1 MRAALLVLTVVAAA
15 CEISVPFECDD
26 SQFAAG
32 ITCDGVLTAAREQLA
47 GTRGITK
54 LTAVRG
60 IHCLPAP
67 AGCPDTPVV
76 TLYADLSDGRQLYVS
91 VARRE
96 DESLHAQ
103 RWRPVE
109 PDA

>member
-54 LTAVRG
+54 LTRG
-60 IHCLPAP
+60 TRHPLPSGTGWVP
-67 AGCPDTPVV
+67 
-76 TLYADLSDGRQLYVS
+76 
-91 VARRE
+91 
-96 DESLHAQ
+96 
-103 RWRPVE
+103 
-109 PDA
+109 